1 VKAGFERL
9 TPARGPV
16 PFRVLLVVGSL
27 AVLLTLG
34 AGEPSKSSQTLQKA
48 ADDYWVFLEKERADI
63 RLREGMPVDR
73 LPNLS
78 LAHAQENAAFGKG
91 VLDRL
96 SRVKPGEL
104 SHDEEL
110 TLAILRGEAD
120 ELVTAPSSY
129 WLTFPVTPYI
139 FRSVGSAQVF
149 TSHAF
154 RNKADADHYAMLV
167 AQYPDLVVALE
178 GKLREQEKRGI
189 RIARDEIPLVVATLA
204 PVGREKEQN
213 LLWVKGER
221 LSALEPAE
229 RDAFL
234 ARLGE
239 SIQGKV
245 RPAAASLAGYLTGDY
260 QKNAPEAVGVG
271 QYPGGVAYYRAQV
284 RRTTLPD
291 ATPER
296 IHKVGLEGIATL
308 NSELDSIRQK
318 VGFAGSLADFRKFLK
333 SDPRFFAK
341 APEEVGE
348 RLMAAQNRILPR
360 VADFFGRTPRA
371 AFGVQRLET
380 QLEGA
385 VTFGYYQTPT
395 ASEPKG
401 YYKYNGSNLPER
413 SLLFAGAL
421 ISHELVPGHH
431 FQINLQREN
440 DALPRFRREGF
451 YTAYTEGWGEYASD
465 LAGQMGMYE
474 DPYDRAGR
482 IAMDLFLT
490 SRLVVDTGMNF
501 YGWPRAKAVAFMKE
515 NTLQSD
521 AEIETETL
529 RYSCDMPAQAL
540 AYKMGM
546 RKIVELRDR
555 ARRELGP
562 KFDIRK
568 FHDAVLSIGSVP
580 LDVLEKHVAWF
591 IAQES
596 GKVER
601 RMAKGNEIP

>member
-1 VKAGFERL
+1 
-9 TPARGPV
+9 
-16 PFRVLLVVGSL
+16 
-27 AVLLTLG
+27 
-34 AGEPSKSSQTLQKA
+34 
-48 ADDYWVFLEKERADI
+48 
-63 RLREGMPVDR
+63 
-73 LPNLS
+73 
-78 LAHAQENAAFGKG
+78 
-91 VLDRL
+91 
-96 SRVKPGEL
+96 
-104 SHDEEL
+104 
-110 TLAILRGEAD
+110 
-120 ELVTAPSSY
+120 
-129 WLTFPVTPYI
+129 
-139 FRSVGSAQVF
+139 
-149 TSHAF
+149 
-154 RNKADADHYAMLV
+154 
-167 AQYPDLVVALE
+167 
-178 GKLREQEKRGI
+178 
-189 RIARDEIPLVVATLA
+189 
-204 PVGREKEQN
+204 
-213 LLWVKGER
+213 
-221 LSALEPAE
+221 
-229 RDAFL
+229 
-234 ARLGE
+234 
-239 SIQGKV
+239 
-245 RPAAASLAGYLTGDY
+245 
-260 QKNAPEAVGVG
+260 
-271 QYPGGVAYYRAQV
+271 
-284 RRTTLPD
+284 
-291 ATPER
+291 
-296 IHKVGLEGIATL
+296 
-308 NSELDSIRQK
+308 

-333 SDPRFFAK
+333 SDSRFFAK

-348 RLMAAQNRILPR
+348 RLMAAQTRILPN
-360 VADFFGRTPRA
+360 VPDFFLRTPKA
-371 AFGVQRLET
+371 SFGVQRLEA

-440 DALPRFRREGF
+440 DALPKFRREGL

-501 YGWPRAKAVAFMKE
+501 YGWPRAKAIAFMKE

-546 RKIVELRDR
+546 RKLVELREK

-562 KFDIRK
+562 RFDIRK

-580 LDVLEKHVAWF
+580 LDVLEKHVEWF
-591 IAQES
+591 IAME
-596 GKVER
+596 K
-601 RMAKGNEIP
+601 KGSAQRS

>member
-1 VKAGFERL
+1 MKVNRFERFAR
-9 TPARGPV
+9 ARGP
-16 PFRVLLVVGSL
+16 FGFLLSL
-27 AVLLTLG
+27 AVGFLAALMTVG
-34 AGEPSKSSQTLQKA
+34 AGAPSKSSQTLQKA
-48 ADDYWVFLEKERADI
+48 ADDYWAFLEKERADI
-63 RLREGMPVDR
+63 RLREGLPVDR
-73 LPNLS
+73 LPDVS
-78 LAHAQENAAFGKG
+78 LAHAQANAAFGKG

-96 SRVKPGEL
+96 SSVKAAEL

-120 ELVTAPSSY
+120 ELVSAPPHY

-167 AQYPDLVVALE
+167 AQYPDLIHALE

-189 RIARDEIPLVVATLA
+189 RIARDEIPLVTATLA

-213 LLWVKGER
+213 LLWVKAER

-234 ARLGE
+234 ARLSE
-239 SIQGKV
+239 LIEWKV
-245 RPAAASLAGYLTGDY
+245 RPAAGILIKYLTSDY
-260 QKNAPEAVGVG
+260 QKSAPDAVGLG
-271 QYPGGVAYYRAQV
+271 QYPGGPEYYRDQV

-291 ATPER
+291 ETPER
-296 IHKVGLEGIATL
+296 IHKVGLEGIAKL

-318 VGFAGSLADFRKFLK
+318 VGFAGPLADFRKFLK
-333 SDPRFFAK
+333 SDARFFAK
-341 APEEVGE
+341 TPEEVGE
-348 RLMAAQNRILPR
+348 RLMAAQTRILPK
-360 VADFFGRTPRA
+360 VADFFGKTPRA
-371 AFGVQRLET
+371 GFGVQRLEA

-395 ASEPKG
+395 ASDPKG

-440 DALPRFRREGF
+440 DSLPKFRREGG

-465 LAGQMGMYE
+465 LAGQMGMYA

-501 YGWPRAKAVAFMKE
+501 YGWPRAKAIAFMKE

-529 RYSCDMPAQAL
+529 RYSCDLPAQAL

-546 RKIVELRDR
+546 RKLVELRER

-580 LDVLEKHVAWF
+580 LDVLEKHVEWF
-591 IAQES
+591 IAMEKRGSAQRS
-596 GKVER
+596 
-601 RMAKGNEIP
+601 

>member
-1 VKAGFERL
+1 MKVNGFERL

-16 PFRVLLVVGSL
+16 WFRALLVVGSV

-34 AGEPSKSSQTLQKA
+34 AGAPSKSSQTLQKA
-48 ADDYWVFLEKERADI
+48 ADDYWAFLEKEQADI
-63 RLREGMPVDR
+63 RLREGLPVDR
-73 LPNLS
+73 LPDVS
-78 LAHAQENAAFGKG
+78 LAHAQANAAFGKG

-96 SRVKPGEL
+96 SSVKAGEL

-120 ELVTAPSSY
+120 ELVSAPPYY

-139 FRSVGSAQVF
+139 FRGVGSAQVF

-154 RNKADADHYAMLV
+154 RNKADADHYTMLV
-167 AQYPDLVVALE
+167 AQYPDLIRALE

-189 RIARDEIPLVVATLA
+189 RIARDEIPLVAKTLA

-213 LLWVKGER
+213 LLWVRAER

-229 RDAFL
+229 REAFF
-234 ARLGE
+234 ARLAE
-239 SIQGKV
+239 AIDGKV
-245 RPAAASLAGYLTGDY
+245 RPAATSLTAYLTGDY
-260 QKNAPEAVGVG
+260 QKNAPEAVGLA
-271 QYPGGVAYYRAQV
+271 QYPGGLEYYRDQV

-291 ATPER
+291 ETPER
-296 IHKVGLEGIATL
+296 IHKVGLEGIAKL

-318 VGFAGSLADFRKFLK
+318 VGFAGPLADFRKFLK
-333 SDPRFFAK
+333 SDARFFAK
-341 APEEVGE
+341 TPEEVGE
-348 RLMAAQNRILPR
+348 RLMAAQTRILPK
-360 VADFFGRTPRA
+360 VADFFGKTPKA
-371 AFGVQRLET
+371 AFGVQRLEA

-395 ASEPKG
+395 ASDPKG

-440 DALPRFRREGF
+440 DSLPKFRREGL

-501 YGWPRAKAVAFMKE
+501 YGWPRAKAIAFMKE
-515 NTLQSD
+515 NTFQSD

-546 RKIVELRDR
+546 RKLVELRER

-580 LDVLEKHVAWF
+580 LDVLEKHVDWF
-591 IAQES
+591 ITKEKQ
-596 GKVER
+596 
-601 RMAKGNEIP
+601 KG